1 MNTIKWIIEKN
12 KIIEQ
17 QEKVRRN
24 REEITHLK
32 KQMSDLTINR
42 NVAIYAYA
50 VQKVNLGEE
59 VHNYMEIIKQVSQDS
74 IVQEYK
80 NLQKEL
86 TKLEN
91 EIADYYYFIQ
101 IDLREKLED
110 LENPNIYTYYG
121 LLEDDS
127 VIRNIID
134 AEIIDYDENKTIIM
148 PEKEFK
154 SRRKTRHFYNKI
166 SFKYLEALTRDNS
179 FEVEGKDLG
188 KVKILTPERK

>member
-1 MNTIKWIIEKN
+1 MNTIEGIIKDNKILEKKEKILKN
-12 KIIEQ
+12 KQ
-17 QEKVRRN
+17 
-24 REEITHLK
+24 EITRLK

-50 VQKVNLGEE
+50 VQKVNLSEE
-59 VHNYMEIIKQVSQDS
+59 VHSYMEIMKQVSEDP

-80 NLQKEL
+80 KLQKEL
-86 TKLEN
+86 MKLEE

-101 IDLREKLED
+101 INLREKLEK

-121 LLEDDS
+121 FLDDDP

-134 AEIIDYDENKTIIM
+134 AEIIDYDEDNTIIM

-154 SRRKTRHFYNKI
+154 SNRKIRHFYNKI
-166 SFKYLEALTRDNS
+166 SFKYLEALAKDNS

-188 KVKILTPERK
+188 KVKVLTPKSK